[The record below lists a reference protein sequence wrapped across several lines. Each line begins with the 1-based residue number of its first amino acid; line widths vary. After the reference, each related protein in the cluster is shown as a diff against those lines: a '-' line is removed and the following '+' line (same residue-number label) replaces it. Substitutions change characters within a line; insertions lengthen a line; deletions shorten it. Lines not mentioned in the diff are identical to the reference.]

1 MLNNSL
7 TQLQLVV
14 KLHVQIHLCFY
25 SSQSVSCDVLFL
37 SMDRVAKCLGACDL
51 SEHHSPVIYVLSHVI
66 LWQLVEDSKRAKA
79 IVS

>member
-1 MLNNSL
+1 MMPTWSTLLGTGCIYDSCAQQFTNS
-7 TQLQLVV
+7 TAVV

-51 SEHHSPVIYVLSHVI
+51 SEHH
-66 LWQLVEDSKRAKA
+66 
-79 IVS
+79 